1 MQLNYDNI
9 IFIHRYD
16 MNIPIEETCKQ
27 WNYLIEK
34 MDYIFIEELMNGLV
48 F

>member
-27 WNYLIEK
+27 WIIENGINRTFKRYKFLI
-34 MDYIFIEELMNGLV
+34 YF